1 MKAKSQLKI
10 DLFLTVV
17 GTIGAMLVIS
27 TIDDVKSNAFILFGG
42 MGFFGIIF
50 SLIRFSIAEK
60 LEEKDI

>member
-27 TIDDVKSNAFILFGG
+27 TIDDVKSDAFAWFGG
-42 MGFFGIIF
+42 IGFFGVVF
-50 SLIRFSIAEK
+50 SLIRFSISEK